1 MSEAP
6 REEGQPETKRRRK
19 TGWDIQAAPSSA
31 VGEVD
36 EYVQRQAQLALVAQ
50 QMALQKA
57 QQLIAQQ
64 AIQKS
69 LQTAIGGI
77 AAQFTAKPGC
87 RVYVG

>member
-19 TGWDIQAAPSSA
+19 TGWDIQAPPSSSA
-31 VGEVD
+31 GSVD
-36 EYVQRQAQLALVAQ
+36 EYVQQQAQLALLAQ
-50 QMALQKA
+50 QLALQKA

-64 AIQKS
+64 ELLKN
-69 LQTAIGGI
+69 LQTTIGGI
-77 AAQFTAKPGC
+77 AAQFTSKPGC

>member
-6 REEGQPETKRRRK
+6 REDGQPETKRRRK
-19 TGWDIQAAPSSA
+19 TGWDIQAPPAA